1 MFNNGFGGPYMGA
14 PYYGGFGQPGSGFGS
29 FDGYPY
35 DAPPRMNMDNTVDK
49 LNSRYK
55 KLLSSDYFV
64 INCLTNDEI
73 SGEDT
78 NIGYFCINRF
88 TNKCYIS
95 SIFTI
100 DALHHYS
107 NLSDKMILFK
117 KFINKY
123 NSDETNSK
131 ITSSTI
137 VMVHMRAE
145 GKSIPFFDS
154 KPLIPNESDF
164 ANLGT
169 SIDDLNKED

>member
-1 MFNNGFGGPYMGA
+1 
-14 PYYGGFGQPGSGFGS
+14 
-29 FDGYPY
+29 
-35 DAPPRMNMDNTVDK
+35 
-49 LNSRYK
+49 
-55 KLLSSDYFV
+55 
-64 INCLTNDEI
+64 
-73 SGEDT
+73 
-78 NIGYFCINRF
+78 
-88 TNKCYIS
+88 
-95 SIFTI
+95 
-100 DALHHYS
+100 
-107 NLSDKMILFK
+107 MILFK

-154 KPLIPNESDF
+154 RPLIPNESDF

>member
-1 MFNNGFGGPYMGA
+1 MFNNGFRGPYMGA
-14 PYYGGFGQPGSGFGS
+14 PYYGGIGQPGSEFEV
-29 FDGYPY
+29 FNGYPY
-35 DAPPRMNMDNTVDK
+35 YAPRMSMDDTVDRS
-49 LNSRYK
+49 NSRYK
-55 KLLSSDYFV
+55 RLLSSDYFV
-64 INCLTNDEI
+64 INCATDGEI
-73 SGEDT
+73 SGEDV
-78 NIGYFCINRF
+78 NIGYFCINKS

-95 SIFTI
+95 SVFTI

-117 KFINKY
+117 KFVNKY

-137 VMVHMRAE
+137 AMVQMRTE
-145 GKSIPFFDS
+145 GKRIPFFDS

-169 SIDDLNKED
+169 SIDDLNKEE

>member
-1 MFNNGFGGPYMGA
+1 MFNNGFGA
-14 PYYGGFGQPGSGFGS
+14 PYYGGFGQPGSGFGA

-64 INCLTNDEI
+64 INCSTDDEI
-73 SGEDT
+73 SGEDI
-78 NIGYFCINRF
+78 NIGYFCINKS

-95 SIFTI
+95 SVFTI

-117 KFINKY
+117 NLLINIIQMKL
-123 NSDETNSK
+123 
-131 ITSSTI
+131 I
-137 VMVHMRAE
+137 V
-145 GKSIPFFDS
+145 K
-154 KPLIPNESDF
+154 
-164 ANLGT
+164 
-169 SIDDLNKED
+169 

>member
-1 MFNNGFGGPYMGA
+1 MFNNNFGGTYMGS
-14 PYYGGFGQPGSGFGS
+14 PYYGGFGQPGPGFGA

-35 DAPPRMNMDNTVDK
+35 DAPRMSMDNTIDK

-55 KLLSSDYFV
+55 RLLSSDYFV
-64 INCLTNDEI
+64 INCSTDGEI
-73 SGEDT
+73 SGEDI
-78 NIGYFCINRF
+78 NIGYFCINKS

-95 SIFTI
+95 SVFTI

-117 KFINKY
+117 KFVNKY

-137 VMVHMRAE
+137 VMVQMCAE
-145 GKSIPFFDS
+145 GKRIPFFDS

-169 SIDDLNKED
+169 SIDDLNKEE